1 MQKLNLVNMQIQSFP
16 WTPKMDK
23 LSASLSWL
31 RVALELK
38 ITRTRIQIIRFLIYQ
53 IIIIHGDK
61 GITIAIQIIQ
71 FPTTKLMRVRILKI
85 SLFKTKHEK
94 IIKMTKKVQM
104 WLLYIRTPLL
114 LKSLTSQRLIVL
126 LKQKLW
132 KTEL

>member
-85 SLFKTKHEK
+85 SLFKTKREK